1 MKTKILFLFCVVTF
15 PFVTEAQIEHVNYKF
30 PDTNKTFNFI
40 FGQKHQDTAMIRIL
54 LENAPQNFNAPGAGR
69 FAIVG
74 NQKKFYLSLSGY
86 VKGTLSYDWKNP
98 IVNNHAFITSFIP
111 MDQTPGNEGLV
122 QLGAQTSTLA
132 INFVGLPGT
141 KHQIG
146 AYFNINFSNT
156 NYAPAIINAYATYFG
171 FKIGMAFSLYTD
183 LMAGPPTIDFQ
194 GPNSWTLL
202 PNAVLD
208 YEYKFNKHWG
218 VGIGIE
224 MPIASYTTNT
234 MTYAVNQKVPDI
246 PAYVQYSWQN
256 GSSWIRLSGIIRN
269 MQYRDVLAKENHN
282 NVGWGAKLS
291 GSALLF
297 KNLTSFYQI
306 AYGSGASSYFQDLY
320 GMQMDMLPNPHH
332 NGKLANV
339 NSWGAYLGLQYNF
352 TKDIFAS
359 CTYSIVQANPT
370 QGYYAGD
377 LYKSAQYV
385 VGNVFWNVNSV
396 IQLGL
401 EYIWGDRQNM
411 DHNYK
416 SNNRIQTMIQV
427 SF

>member
-1 MKTKILFLFCVVTF
+1 
-15 PFVTEAQIEHVNYKF
+15 
-30 PDTNKTFNFI
+30 
-40 FGQKHQDTAMIRIL
+40 
-54 LENAPQNFNAPGAGR
+54 
-69 FAIVG
+69 
-74 NQKKFYLSLSGY
+74 
-86 VKGTLSYDWKNP
+86 
-98 IVNNHAFITSFIP
+98 
-111 MDQTPGNEGLV
+111 
-122 QLGAQTSTLA
+122 
-132 INFVGLPGT
+132 
-141 KHQIG
+141 
-146 AYFNINFSNT
+146 NFSNT